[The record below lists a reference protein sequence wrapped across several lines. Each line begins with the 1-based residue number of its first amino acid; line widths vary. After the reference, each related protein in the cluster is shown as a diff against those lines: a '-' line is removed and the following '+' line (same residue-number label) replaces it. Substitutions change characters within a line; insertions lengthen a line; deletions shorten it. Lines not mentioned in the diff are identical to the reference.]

1 MRLPALFI
9 ALATALHAAVPLKD
23 PRITGTDA
31 KVSSGTFTIK
41 SGATLA
47 AEAGAIFAFAEKVP
61 LSAGGTGVSL
71 SDPGADR
78 ILFWDDSAGALTWL
92 TIGSGLSLTGTTLTT
107 DATAAAPP
115 DATYLTQTANGTLTN
130 EFAMGTLATGIVKN
144 TTTTGVPSIAVAGT
158 DYVAPGAAT
167 ASGLT
172 MSTARVLG
180 RTTAGTG
187 AIEEI
192 SIGSNLSLAS
202 TTLDLA
208 TSPTITTPTIS
219 GAITFPAGVKQ
230 TFAPNGTTAGI
241 NVGSV
246 AGDPSTPANGDLW
259 YDSTANELTAR
270 INGAN
275 VALGA
280 GGGGGGSGDVVG
292 PASSTDARLALFDST
307 TGKLLKQ
314 SSALTESGG
323 TITSNT
329 AIGLTAG
336 GTNQNITFTPSG
348 TGVARTNF
356 SSGVGGILQASSS
369 TGYSVLSL
377 RNNLDSGSRA
387 FNFGYAGS
395 SYAGSLV
402 SNGFSGESGYVAT
415 SGSYPMA
422 FGIGNFF
429 AFGVNTEREVL
440 VGDSSDAGDYKLQ
453 ATSAYIG
460 TGGLTF
466 GQATSSGATG
476 MIRIYGPDA
485 SRSAITL
492 RNAESDGSTAGV
504 LYFSKGYGSLGS
516 PSAVQSG
523 SRLGVIAAGGYA
535 GSGTWADA
543 QAAIR
548 FYAAETWSGS
558 ARGAGM
564 VLESTPTGSSTR
576 TGRMIIGPDG
586 KIHIGDSTSDGY
598 LSGSSG
604 ALTLTAQGTNQ
615 NITLTPSG
623 TGQVRATNRLYVGE
637 GSVAF
642 GGYQSLILAR
652 EGNSYGG
659 ALGIHHGNNPTDNF
673 AWSFQRARGT
683 LASPSAVQS
692 GDRLG
697 QFTFAGY
704 NGSAYGNT
712 SSIYADATE
721 NWGGS
726 AQGAQ
731 LTFAVTA
738 NGTTTRTDRVFVRN
752 SGLLEA
758 TAGINLSGGD
768 IQADKTITA
777 GGTTGAQTINKNAGS
792 VNFAASAGSLVVT
805 DSRVST
811 SSVIIATVATNDTT
825 MKSVA
830 VVAAAGSFTIYP
842 NAAPTAETRVN
853 FFIVN

>member
-115 DATYLTQTANGTLTN
+115 DATYITQTANGTLTN
-130 EFAMGTLATGIVKN
+130 EFAMGTLATGLVKN

-158 DYVAPGAAT
+158 DYVPPGAAT

-172 MSTARVLG
+172 MATAKLLG
-180 RTTAGTG
+180 RTTASTG

-192 SIGSNLSLAS
+192 TIGSNLSLAS

-280 GGGGGGSGDVVG
+280 GGGGGSVATDTIWNVKGDLAVGTGSDTASRLAVGSNGQVLMADSAESTGVKWATASGTGDVVG

-314 SSALTESGG
+314 STALTESGG

-336 GTNQNITFTPSG
+336 GTNQNIT
-348 TGVARTNF
+348 
-356 SSGVGGILQASSS
+356 
-369 TGYSVLSL
+369 
-377 RNNLDSGSRA
+377 
-387 FNFGYAGS
+387 
-395 SYAGSLV
+395 
-402 SNGFSGESGYVAT
+402 
-415 SGSYPMA
+415 
-422 FGIGNFF
+422 
-429 AFGVNTEREVL
+429 
-440 VGDSSDAGDYKLQ
+440 
-453 ATSAYIG
+453 
-460 TGGLTF
+460 
-466 GQATSSGATG
+466 
-476 MIRIYGPDA
+476 
-485 SRSAITL
+485 
-492 RNAESDGSTAGV
+492 
-504 LYFSKGYGSLGS
+504 
-516 PSAVQSG
+516 
-523 SRLGVIAAGGYA
+523 
-535 GSGTWADA
+535 
-543 QAAIR
+543 
-548 FYAAETWSGS
+548 
-558 ARGAGM
+558 
-564 VLESTPTGSSTR
+564 
-576 TGRMIIGPDG
+576 
-586 KIHIGDSTSDGY
+586 
-598 LSGSSG
+598 
-604 ALTLTAQGTNQ
+604 
-615 NITLTPSG
+615 LTPSG
-623 TGQVRATNRLYVGE
+623 TGAVRAVNRLYVGE
-637 GSVAF
+637 GSAAF

-652 EGNSYGG
+652 EGSSYGG
-659 ALGIHHGNNPTDNF
+659 ALGIHHGDNPTDNF
-673 AWSFQRARGT
+673 AWTFQRARGT

-697 QFTFAGY
+697 QFTFSGY
-704 NGSAYGNT
+704 NGSGFGNAAAILSDT
-712 SSIYADATE
+712 TE
-721 NWGGS
+721 NWSGS
-726 AQGAQ
+726 ARGAK
-731 LTFAVTA
+731 LVFATTA
-738 NGTTTRTDRVFVRN
+738 NGTTTRTDRVFIQN

-758 TAGINLSGGD
+758 TAGLYVSGGD

-792 VNFAASAGSLVVT
+792 VNFAASASSLVVT
-805 DSRVST
+805 NSRVTT
-811 SSVIIATVATNDTT
+811 SSVIIATVATNDST

-830 VVAAAGSFTIYP
+830 VVAGAGSFTIHA
-842 NAAPTAETRVN
+842 NAAATAETRVN